1 MIGSFLARAGGAA
14 FCAIGVG
21 GLLAPEALGKNYG
34 VPATTPEAQAYVR
47 ATAARDLILGL
58 LILRLS
64 ARGERSAL
72 TATLVVSTIAAV
84 TDGVNASGTP
94 SVALHAGGAVAL
106 LAAAAFVAA
115 ER

>member
-1 MIGSFLARAGGAA
+1 MIGSFLARSGGAA

-21 GLLAPEALGKNYG
+21 GMLAPEALGKNYG
-34 VPATTPEAQAYVR
+34 VPATTPEARAYVR

-58 LILRLS
+58 LILRFS
-64 ARGERSAL
+64 ARGQRDAL
-72 TATLVVSTIAAV
+72 ATTLALSTIAALA
-84 TDGVNASGTP
+84 DGFNAAGTP

-106 LAAAAFVAA
+106 LAATAFVAA

>member
-34 VPATTPEAQAYVR
+34 VPATTPEAQAYV
-47 ATAARDLILGL
+47 
-58 LILRLS
+58 
-64 ARGERSAL
+64 RSAL